1 LASFPTSTV
10 QSPIYFDSR
19 WNGNHGIG
27 RFSIE
32 LQQRLHGLVPLKIM
46 GAKLSLFDPIASAVA
61 LARCRQGCFL
71 TPGFNAPVRSPIPFA
86 FTLHDLI
93 HLQVPTESSSV
104 RRLYYATIV
113 KPAARKARRI
123 FTVSNFSRQQII
135 DWSGIPEDRV
145 VVVGNGVSEVF
156 SPGTPPRDP
165 APYMLHVGR
174 RSSHKNIPR
183 LLQAFAASRSSR
195 IGRLVFTGD
204 PDQPTLQ
211 CVRAMG
217 ISDRVSF
224 KGNLTDAELAD
235 LYRGARALVFPS
247 LQEGFGLPL
256 IEAMACGIPVI
267 TSDVSSMA
275 EIAGRENALL
285 VDPTDVDALAAAM
298 DRMVEDDQMW
308 QTLSARG
315 LERARDFTWSAVA
328 ARVQHELASMSVS

>member
-1 LASFPTSTV
+1 M

-32 LQQRLHGLVPLKIM
+32 LQQRLPGLVPLNIM
-46 GAKLSLFDPIASAVA
+46 GAKLSLLDPIASALA
-61 LARCRQGCFL
+61 LARCRRGCFF
-71 TPGFNAPVRSPIPFA
+71 TPGFNAPLRSPIPFA

-93 HLQVPTESSSV
+93 HLQVPSESSSI

-113 KPAARKARRI
+113 KPATRKARRI

-135 DWSGIPEDRV
+135 DWSDIPEDRV

-156 SPGTPPRDP
+156 SPGTPPRGP
-165 APYMLHVGR
+165 SPYMLHVGR

-195 IGRLVFTGD
+195 IGRLAFTGD
-204 PDQPTLQ
+204 PDPPTTEL
-211 CVRAMG
+211 VRALG
-217 ISDRVSF
+217 LAERVSF
-224 KGNLTDAELAD
+224 KGNLTDTDLAD

-247 LQEGFGLPL
+247 LHEGFGLPL

-285 VDPTDVDALAAAM
+285 VDPTDVDALADAM
-298 DRMVEDDQMW
+298 DRVAEDDQLW
-308 QTLSARG
+308 QTLCARG

-328 ARVQHELASMSVS
+328 ARVQQELAWMSAP